1 MKEGIENEEETTI
14 CFVKVIKNKQT
25 KQNRP
30 RNQRK
35 DKEIQAQKSKQADT
49 DKKKED
55 KNGKNEILEIVYS
68 QRIECNNSVSL
79 HLKEK
84 KKLRCKIP

>member
-55 KNGKNEILEIVYS
+55 KNGKNEILEKKN
-68 QRIECNNSVSL
+68 QRIECNNSVFL
-79 HLKEK
+79 HVKEK